1 MQTLQ
6 LRILQRSGLRAP
18 GAGRDTISF
27 TSGEYKP
34 PGIEDH
40 RYAALVWRVWDAGQ
54 TRARTEMLP
63 SALPN
68 KRAQSAK
75 ETRITDVL
83 NVRSP
88 VMHWQSFHKTLTN

>member
-1 MQTLQ
+1 
-6 LRILQRSGLRAP
+6 
-18 GAGRDTISF
+18 
-27 TSGEYKP
+27 
-34 PGIEDH
+34 
-40 RYAALVWRVWDAGQ
+40 
-54 TRARTEMLP
+54 MLP

-88 VMHWQSFHKTLTN
+88 VMH